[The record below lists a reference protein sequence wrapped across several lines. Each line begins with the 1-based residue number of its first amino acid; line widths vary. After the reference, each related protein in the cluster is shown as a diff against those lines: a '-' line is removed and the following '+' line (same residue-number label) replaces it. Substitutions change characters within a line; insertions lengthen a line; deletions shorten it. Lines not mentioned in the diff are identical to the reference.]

1 MHHLIEELKTYK
13 ECMSEIL
20 LGKQVSYK
28 SEYDNSLLFPIKRNL
43 ARDKII
49 QESSLPFN
57 GYDLWNCY
65 ELSWLD
71 SKGKPEVRIMHFVVP
86 ADSEF
91 LIESKSVKLYLNS
104 FNNTK
109 FAAQEEVYNL
119 IKSDLSQTAGSPV
132 KVYINK
138 LSHYKNQPLNIF
150 EGILLDELPVEI
162 SKYQVTSE
170 LLKIDLSNQEQI
182 VEEVLYSNLLKSN
195 CLVTGQPD
203 WASIQISYKGKKIDH
218 RSMLKYLISY
228 RNHNGFHE
236 ECIEHIFVDILEN
249 CKPEKLT
256 VFAKYTRR
264 GGVDISPFR
273 TNVDIKNTEVIKI
286 RDVRQ

>member
-1 MHHLIEELKTYK
+1 MVMIYGAV
-13 ECMSEIL
+13 MSSPGSIQ
-20 LGKQVSYK
+20 KA
-28 SEYDNSLLFPIKRNL
+28 NL
-43 ARDKII
+43 
-49 QESSLPFN
+49 
-57 GYDLWNCY
+57 
-65 ELSWLD
+65 
-71 SKGKPEVRIMHFVVP
+71 
-86 ADSEF
+86 
-91 LIESKSVKLYLNS
+91 KLYLNS

-109 FAAQEEVYNL
+109 FATQEEVYNL
-119 IKSDLSQTAGSPV
+119 IKSDLSQIAGSPV

-170 LLKIDLSNQEQI
+170 LLKIDLINQEKI
-182 VEEVLYSNLLKSN
+182 VEEILHSNLLKSN

-218 RSMLKYLISY
+218 RSLLEYLISY
-228 RNHNGFHE
+228 RDHNGFHE

-249 CKPEKLT
+249 CKPEELT

-264 GGVDISPFR
+264 GGVGISPFR
-273 TNVDIKNTEVIKI
+273 TNVSLKNTEVIKI